1 VSGLIDQR
9 RADRCGALNRLV
21 ASEWQSI
28 ERVCRGFT
36 GTVNPAIVSTT
47 RIAASLT
54 EGSPPMTT
62 IRQLLSKKG
71 DNVFSVHPTDLLDA
85 AIRKMAAKDIGSL
98 VVMDG
103 KILKGIVT
111 ERQYARH
118 IALKGPVSSATSVL
132 DIMETT
138 ILYVRPEQSVTE
150 CMAVMTNKR
159 VRHLPVVDD
168 GELVGII
175 SIGDLVKSIIGDQKF
190 TIDQLR
196 HFLHGR
202 H

>member
-1 VSGLIDQR
+1 MNRRNILGRSVFRVSLIALATSGLSLPATAQS
-9 RADRCGALNRLV
+9 AD
-21 ASEWQSI
+21 
-28 ERVCRGFT
+28 T
-36 GTVNPAIVSTT
+36 PYGTAKCSAYSDVESVK
-47 RIAASLT
+47 
-54 EGSPPMTT
+54 
-62 IRQLLSKKG
+62 QLK
-71 DNVFSVHPTDLLDA
+71 
-85 AIRKMAAKDIGSL
+85 
-98 VVMDG
+98 VVWDF
-103 KILKGIVT
+103 KGIVT

-118 IALKGPVSSATSVL
+118 IALKGAVSSATSVF

-190 TIDQLR
+190 TIDQLE
-196 HFLHGR
+196 HFLHGG

>member
-1 VSGLIDQR
+1 
-9 RADRCGALNRLV
+9 
-21 ASEWQSI
+21 
-28 ERVCRGFT
+28 
-36 GTVNPAIVSTT
+36 
-47 RIAASLT
+47 
-54 EGSPPMTT
+54 MTT

-190 TIDQLR
+190 TIDQLE
-196 HFLHGR
+196 HFLHGG

>member
-1 VSGLIDQR
+1 
-9 RADRCGALNRLV
+9 
-21 ASEWQSI
+21 
-28 ERVCRGFT
+28 
-36 GTVNPAIVSTT
+36 
-47 RIAASLT
+47 
-54 EGSPPMTT
+54 MTT

-71 DNVFSVHPTDLLDA
+71 DDVFSVRPADLLDD
-85 AIRKMAAKDIGSL
+85 AIRKMAEKDIGSL
-98 VVMDG
+98 VVMEG

-118 IALKGPVSSATSVL
+118 IALKGPVSPATCVF
-132 DIMETT
+132 DVMETT
-138 ILYVRPEQSVTE
+138 ILYVRPEESVTE

-168 GELVGII
+168 GELIGII

-190 TIDQLR
+190 MIDQLEN
-196 HFLHGR
+196 FLHGG